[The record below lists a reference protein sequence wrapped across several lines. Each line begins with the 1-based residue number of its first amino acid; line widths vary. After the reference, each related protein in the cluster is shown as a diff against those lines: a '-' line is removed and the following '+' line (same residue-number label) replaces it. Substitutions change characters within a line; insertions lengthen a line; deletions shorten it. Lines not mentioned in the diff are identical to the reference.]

1 MKISRELKTGIA
13 TIIIISL
20 FIWGYQFMKGQNL
33 FDGSPRTYFAKFE
46 NVAGLNT
53 ASSVTINGLQVGKV
67 VAITFNPDP
76 NHKGQLIVEFGVNN
90 EFKFSKKSVVKIY
103 SSSLMGGKALG
114 LEPSYE
120 GENAISGDFL
130 KGLVETDFMS
140 ALGENMSPIQAKIE
154 SVLIHTDSLM
164 VSLNNVLDK
173 KTQADLKETFSNINE
188 SVKGFKNSLKSFDDI
203 IEDNKE
209 SLSNSLSNFE
219 KSSES
224 IAQIT
229 DSIAA
234 ADLNGTIKE
243 LQNTIAKF
251 NSILTVIDN
260 GEGTVGKLLKDDA
273 LYINLE
279 NASKELEE
287 LLKEVKEHPKRFF
300 NVSVF
305 GKKDKGYQSEDN
317 N

>member
-1 MKISRELKTGIA
+1 MKISRELKTGIV

-20 FIWGYQFMKGQNL
+20 FVWGYQFMKGQNL
-33 FDGSPRTYFAKFE
+33 FDSSGRTYFAEFE

-53 ASSVTINGLQVGKV
+53 ASSVTINGLHVGKV

-76 NHKGQLIVEFGVNN
+76 SHKGALIVEFGVDSDF
-90 EFKFSKKSVVKIY
+90 EFSRKSIVKIY
-103 SSSLMGGKALG
+103 SASLMGGKAISI
-114 LEPSYE
+114 EPSYE

-140 ALGENMSPIQAKIE
+140 TLGENMSPIQAKIE
-154 SVLIHTDSLM
+154 SVLTHADSLV

-173 KTQADLKETFSNINE
+173 KTQTDLKETFLNLNASA
-188 SVKGFKNSLKSFDDI
+188 KGLKKSLNSFDGL

-209 SLSNSLSNFE
+209 GLSNSLSNFE
-219 KSSES
+219 TSTKNLV
-224 IAQIT
+224 QIT
-229 DSIAA
+229 DSIAS
-234 ADLNGTIKE
+234 ADLGGTIKE

-251 NSILTVIDN
+251 NSILKVIDN
-260 GEGTVGKLLKDDA
+260 GEGSIGKLLKDDA

-305 GKKDKGYQSEDN
+305 GKKDKGYQPDDN